1 MSRERIEYQGVCVTD
16 KYLTVT
22 FTLGEQRAK
31 RVHEVKVPVDHL
43 VQAAVGEV
51 LNQAVARNL
60 KAYWESGATPLFD
73 V

>member
-1 MSRERIEYQGVCVTD
+1 MSRDRIEYQGVSITE

-22 FTLGEQRAK
+22 FTLGEQAAK

-43 VQAAVGEV
+43 VQATVGEV

-60 KAYWESGATPLFD
+60 KAYWEQGAVPLFEA
-73 V
+73 